1 MNQPQPK
8 SSFSGAGLGVTAV
21 LAMVLCCAAPAL
33 VAGGL
38 LASLGAVIGSPA
50 VIALGVAVVGGAVVF
65 AVRRRRRSDACCLSP
80 DGPLRPPSV
89 TTQAGHPCASLTPS
103 TTDPRRKAP

>member
-38 LASLGAVIGSPA
+38 LGSLGAVIRSPV
-50 VIALGVAVVGGAVVF
+50 VIALGVFVVGGTVVF
-65 AVRRRRRSDACCLSP
+65 AVGRRRRKSACCP
-80 DGPLRPPSV
+80 PQDGPGPAPAPLGDDVKPAARPP
-89 TTQAGHPCASLTPS
+89 
-103 TTDPRRKAP
+103 R